1 MPDIFEERDKTL
13 KMLIADDDLA
23 IIRLLADRCVKMGS
37 KVETATNG
45 IRRCQSYR
53 LETRNQILGPK
64 LRRRPHMTQSGHA
77 ALQSQMG
84 HSPQNQRR
92 LTNTS
97 RRLKGNATLH
107 NHCITHDLNRVG
119 LECAA

>member
-23 IIRLLADRCVKMGS
+23 IIRLLADRCVKMGF

-45 IRRCQSYR
+45 IRRFQS
-53 LETRNQILGPK
+53 
-64 LRRRPHMTQSGHA
+64 RPHMTQSGHA
-77 ALQSQMG
+77 VLQSQMG